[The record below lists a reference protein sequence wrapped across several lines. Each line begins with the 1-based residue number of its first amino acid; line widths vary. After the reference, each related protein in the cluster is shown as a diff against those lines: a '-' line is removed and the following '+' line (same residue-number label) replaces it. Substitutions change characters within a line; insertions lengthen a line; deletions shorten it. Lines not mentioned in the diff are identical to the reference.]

1 MKAVIIIPIFNRP
14 EYLDKC
20 LASLRAADLSDCAL
34 VLVNDAST
42 DRRTIAMFEGFHLD
56 GVPILKITNTEN
68 KKVYGSLHIGID
80 IAQEVFNPEYYINL
94 DSDAIVKPN
103 FVSKLIEVKQQ
114 FPNNIVTGFNS
125 RTRNRDGSERHIVIT
140 ETKEYNFK
148 KSVGGVNL
156 CFSKEQIKIVTDV
169 LSNCTINGG
178 NWDHKLSIAQLA
190 AGNPMVCI
198 RPSVV
203 QHIGFKSSMGHTHN
217 EQPDIAEDF
226 DEVEKLELP
235 NVTLFILDNKNIAGA
250 EHAIEQSTKNI
261 AFGEVVYL
269 SDIDLNSKEEYSNFM
284 VRDLAN
290 YVKTDFVL
298 VIQADGFILNSA
310 AWDNNFLNYD
320 YIGAPWW
327 FNDKMNVGNGGFSL
341 RSKKLLDLLANDHTI
356 KQTHPEDEIICRTY
370 GEYLKSKGIKFAPTS
385 VAEKFSIEAHGLRD
399 KEYKGQFGF
408 HGFGVRFTKYPHLRK
423 IVPIKPIERQRSR
436 GHKRPPNR
444 R

>member
-14 EYLDKC
+14 EYLEKC
-20 LASLRAADLSDCAL
+20 FASLRVANLEDCAV

-42 DRRTIAMFEGFHLD
+42 DRRAIGVFEGFYIPD
-56 GVPILKITNTEN
+56 VPIIKHTNTESL
-68 KKVYGSLHIGID
+68 KVYGSLHKGID

-103 FVSKLIEVKQQ
+103 FVSKLLELKKQL
-114 FPNNIVTGFNS
+114 PENIVSGFNS
-125 RTRNRDGSERHIVIT
+125 KTRNRDGSERHVIIS
-140 ETKEYNFK
+140 ETKTYNFK

-156 CFSKEQIKIVTDV
+156 CFDKWQLGAVNTILTE
-169 LSNCTINGG
+169 CMINGG
-178 NWDHKLSIAQLA
+178 NWDHMLSIQMLAQNL
-190 AGNPMVCI
+190 PMACVK
-198 RPSVV
+198 PSVV

-217 EQPDIAEDF
+217 EKPDIAEDF

-250 EHAIEQSTKNI
+250 EHAIAHSTKNI
-261 AFGEVVYL
+261 EFGDVVFI

-284 VRDLAN
+284 VRDLTN

-310 AWDNNFLNYD
+310 AWGNNFLNYD

-327 FNDKMNVGNGGFSL
+327 FNDEFNVGNGGFSL

-370 GEYLKSKGIKFAPTS
+370 GEYLKSKGIKFAPMS

-399 KEYKGQFGF
+399 KEYKGQLGF
-408 HGFGVRFTKYPHLRK
+408 HGFGVRFRNYPAIGKL
-423 IVPIKPIERQRSR
+423 VPIKKQERPTRY
-436 GHKRPPNR
+436 GHRTPSNR